1 LELGSSLTPAGRTE
15 GPMEII
21 QDTLL
26 GFSIALQ
33 PINLLYC
40 FIGVFAGTLIGVLPG
55 IGPVTGVAI
64 LIPIT
69 FGMNPT
75 TAMIMLA
82 GIYYGA
88 MYGGSTTSILVNVPG
103 ESASVMT
110 AVDGYQMARQGRAG
124 AALGMSAIGSFI
136 AGTASVIGLMVVAG
150 PIVSLALS
158 FGPPEYF
165 ALMLLGLSTLTRLA
179 GKSLLKGLAMG
190 FTGMLIGTV
199 GLDPIA
205 GVARFTFGRP
215 DMMDGIGFVSVAMGL
230 FAFGE
235 ILTNLEGSLDRE
247 IFNTK
252 LGSVLP
258 TAQDWMDCKW
268 TLVRSTLI
276 GFVIGSLPGAGATVA
291 AFMAYAVE
299 KKASKHPERFGNG
312 AIEGVCASESAN
324 NSATGGAL
332 VPLLTLGIPSSATV
346 AIMMGALMMYG
357 LRPGPLLMAE
367 NPEFFWGLVASMY
380 VGNVML
386 LVLNLPLIGMW
397 IKILKIP
404 YPVLIPLILL
414 FVLLGAYTVGGALS
428 DLWIMSVFGIVGYM
442 MRKFDYP
449 AAPLVL
455 ALVLGPI
462 MEKNLKLALTMSQG
476 DIMIF
481 FTRPI
486 PLVLFALTVLS
497 LGWPALVS
505 LLSHG
510 KTVVEMPA
518 AEEV

>member
-1 LELGSSLTPAGRTE
+1 MEL
-15 GPMEII
+15 I
-21 QDTLL
+21 QHVAL
-26 GFSIALQ
+26 GFSVALQ

-40 FIGVFAGTLIGVLPG
+40 FLGVFAGTMIGVLPG

-64 LIPIT
+64 LIPVT
-69 FGMNPT
+69 FGMDPT
-75 TAMIMLA
+75 TAVIMLA

-88 MYGGSTTSILVNVPG
+88 MYGGSTASILVNVPG

-136 AGTASVIGLMVVAG
+136 AGTASVLALMLIATPV
-150 PIVSLALS
+150 VSLALS

-165 ALMLLGLSTLTRLA
+165 VLMLLGLSTLTRLA

-190 FTGMLIGTV
+190 LLGMLIGTV
-199 GLDPIA
+199 GLDPVA
-205 GVARFTFGRP
+205 GVARFTFGRA

-247 IFNTK
+247 VFTAKIGK
-252 LGSVLP
+252 VLP
-258 TAQDWMDCKW
+258 TAEDWIACKW
-268 TLVRSTLI
+268 TLVRSTII

-299 KKASKHPERFGNG
+299 KRASKTPERFGQG

-324 NSATGGAL
+324 NAATGGAL

-346 AIMMGALMMYG
+346 AILMGALMMNG

-367 NPEFFWGLVASMY
+367 RPEFFWGLVASMY

-386 LVLNLPLIGMW
+386 LILNLPLIGLW
-397 IKILKIP
+397 VKILKVP

-414 FVLLGAYTVGGALS
+414 FVQLGAYTVGGAMV
-428 DLWIMSVFGIVGYM
+428 DLWIMFAFGLVGYL

-462 MEKNLKLALTMSQG
+462 MEKNLKTSLTISQG
-476 DIMIF
+476 DPMIF
-481 FTRPI
+481 FQRPI
-486 PLVLFALTVLS
+486 TLVLFGFIILS
-497 LGWPALVS
+497 LGWPVLVS
-505 LLSHG
+505 LLTRG
-510 KTVVEMPA
+510 KTRVEIPA

>member
-1 LELGSSLTPAGRTE
+1 
-15 GPMEII
+15 MEVV
-21 QDTLL
+21 QDLAY

-33 PINLLYC
+33 PVNLIYA
-40 FIGVFAGTLIGVLPG
+40 FIGVFAGTLLGVLPG

-82 GIYYGA
+82 GIYYGS

-110 AVDGYQMARQGRAG
+110 ALDGYQMARQGRAG
-124 AALGMSAIGSFI
+124 AALGMSAFGSFI
-136 AGTASVIGLMVVAG
+136 AGTFSVVALMVIAT
-150 PIVSLALS
+150 PIVNLALS

-179 GKSLLKGLAMG
+179 GKSLLKGLAIG
-190 FTGMLIGTV
+190 LAGMLIGTV
-199 GLDPIA
+199 GLDPVA
-205 GVARFTFGRP
+205 GVARFTFGRS
-215 DMMDGIGFVSVAMGL
+215 DLLDGIGFVSVAMGL
-230 FAFGE
+230 FALGE
-235 ILTNLEGSLDRE
+235 ILTNLEGDLTRE
-247 IFNTK
+247 IFSTK
-252 LGSVLP
+252 IGSLMP
-258 TAQDWMDCKW
+258 TREDWAACKM

-299 KKASKHPERFGNG
+299 KRASRTPERFGNG
-312 AIEGVCASESAN
+312 AIEGVCASEAAN

-357 LRPGPLLMAE
+357 VRPGPLLMSE
-367 NPEFFWGLVASMY
+367 HPEFFWGVIASMY
-380 VGNVML
+380 IGNVML

-397 IKILKIP
+397 VQILKVP

-414 FVLLGAYTVGGALS
+414 FVLLGAYTVGGAMS
-428 DLWIMSVFGIVGYM
+428 DLWIMFAFGLVGYL

-449 AAPLVL
+449 PAPMVL
-455 ALVLGPI
+455 ALVLGPV
-462 MEKNLKLALTMSQG
+462 MEKNLKLSLTISQG
-476 DIMIF
+476 SLMIF
-481 FTRPI
+481 FERPI
-486 PLVLFALTVLS
+486 TLALFALIVLS
-497 LGWPALVS
+497 LGWPLLVK

-510 KTVVEMPA
+510 GEVEVPIS
-518 AEEV
+518 EEV

>member
-1 LELGSSLTPAGRTE
+1 
-15 GPMEII
+15 MDII
-21 QDTLL
+21 QDVLL
-26 GFSIALQ
+26 GFSVALQ

-40 FIGVFAGTLIGVLPG
+40 FIGVFAGTMIGVLPG

-64 LIPIT
+64 LIPVT

-75 TAMIMLA
+75 TAVIMLA

-88 MYGGSTTSILVNVPG
+88 MYGGSTSSILVNVPG

-110 AVDGYQMARQGRAG
+110 AVDGYQMARKGRAG

-136 AGTASVIGLMVVAG
+136 AGTFSVLALMLVAG
-150 PIVSLALS
+150 PVVALALS

-165 ALMLLGLSTLTRLA
+165 ALMVLGLSTLTRLA

-190 FTGMLIGTV
+190 FLGMLIGTV

-205 GVARFTFGRP
+205 GVARFTFGRA
-215 DMMDGIGFVSVAMGL
+215 DLMDGIGFVSVAMGL

-247 IFNTK
+247 IFSARI
-252 LGSVLP
+252 GSVFP
-258 TAQDWMDCKW
+258 TARDWIDCKW
-268 TLVRSTLI
+268 TLLRSSLI
-276 GFVIGSLPGAGATVA
+276 GFVIGSLPGAGATVS

-299 KKASKHPERFGNG
+299 KKVSMHPEKFGQG

-324 NSATGGAL
+324 NAATGGAL

-357 LRPGPLLMAE
+357 LRPGPLLMTE
-367 NPEFFWGLVASMY
+367 NPEFFWGLIASMY
-380 VGNVML
+380 VGNIML
-386 LVLNLPLIGMW
+386 LVLNLPLIGLW
-397 IKILKIP
+397 IKILRIP

-414 FVLLGAYTVGGALS
+414 FVQLGAYTVGGAYS
-428 DLWIMSVFGIVGYM
+428 DLWIMFAFGLIGYL

-462 MEKNLKLALTMSQG
+462 MEKNLKLSLTISQG
-476 DIMIF
+476 NPMIF
-481 FTRPI
+481 FQRPI
-486 PLVLFALTVLS
+486 TLILFGLVLLS
-497 LGWPALVS
+497 LGWPLLVS
-505 LLSHG
+505 LMSKG
-510 KTVVEMPA
+510 KGSIEVPIS
-518 AEEV
+518 EEV

>member
-1 LELGSSLTPAGRTE
+1 
-15 GPMEII
+15 MEIL
-21 QDTLL
+21 QDVAL
-26 GFSIALQ
+26 GFSVALQ

-69 FGMNPT
+69 FGMNAT
-75 TAMIMLA
+75 TAIIMLA

-88 MYGGSTTSILVNVPG
+88 MYGGSTTAILVNVPG

-110 AVDGYQMARQGRAG
+110 AVDGYQMARKGRAG

-136 AGTASVIGLMVVAG
+136 AGTISVVGLMLIAG
-150 PIVSLALS
+150 PVVSLALS

-179 GKSLLKGLAMG
+179 GKSLVKGLTVG
-190 FTGMLIGTV
+190 ILGMLIGTV

-215 DMMDGIGFVSVAMGL
+215 DLMDGIGFVSVAMGL

-247 IFNTK
+247 VFTTK
-252 LGSVLP
+252 IGSVLP
-258 TAQDWMDCKW
+258 TAQDWIDCKW
-268 TLVRSTLI
+268 TLIRSTLI
-276 GFVIGSLPGAGATVA
+276 GFFIGALPGAGATVA

-299 KKASKHPERFGNG
+299 KKASKTPERFGQG

-324 NSATGGAL
+324 NAATGGAL

-346 AIMMGALMMYG
+346 AILMGALMMNG

-367 NPEFFWGLVASMY
+367 HPDFFWGLIASMY
-380 VGNVML
+380 IGNVML
-386 LVLNLPLIGMW
+386 LVLNLPLIGLW
-397 IKILKIP
+397 VKILKVP

-414 FVLLGAYTVGGALS
+414 FVELGAYTVGGALS
-428 DLWIMSVFGIVGYM
+428 DLWIMFAFGIVGYL

-462 MEKNLKLALTMSQG
+462 MEKNLKLSLTISQG
-476 DIMIF
+476 SPFIF
-481 FTRPI
+481 FQRPI
-486 PLVLFALTVLS
+486 SLVLLGLMVLS

-505 LLSHG
+505 LLSGG
-510 KTVVEMPA
+510 KKQI
-518 AEEV
+518 EVPISDEV

>member
-1 LELGSSLTPAGRTE
+1 
-15 GPMEII
+15 MEII
-21 QDTLL
+21 QDVAM

-75 TAMIMLA
+75 TAIIMLA

-110 AVDGYQMARQGRAG
+110 AVDGYQMARKGRAG

-136 AGTASVIGLMVVAG
+136 AGTFSVIGLMLIAG
-150 PIVSLALS
+150 PVVTLALS

-179 GKSLLKGLAMG
+179 GKSLVKGLTMG
-190 FTGMLIGTV
+190 ILGMLIGTV

-215 DMMDGIGFVSVAMGL
+215 DLMDGIGFVSVAMGL

-247 IFNTK
+247 VFSTK
-252 LGSVLP
+252 IGSVLP
-258 TAQDWMDCKW
+258 TVQDWIDCKW
-268 TLVRSTLI
+268 TLVRSTLVGFFI
-276 GFVIGSLPGAGATVA
+276 GALPGAGATVA

-299 KKASKHPERFGNG
+299 KKASKHPERFGQG

-346 AIMMGALMMYG
+346 AILMGALMMNG
-357 LRPGPLLMAE
+357 LRPGPLLMTE
-367 NPEFFWGLVASMY
+367 HPDFFWGLIASMY
-380 VGNVML
+380 VGNIML
-386 LVLNLPLIGMW
+386 LVLNLPMIGLW
-397 IKILKIP
+397 VKILKVP

-414 FVLLGAYTVGGALS
+414 FVQLGAYTVGGALS
-428 DLWIMSVFGIVGYM
+428 DLWIMFAFGIVGYL

-462 MEKNLKLALTMSQG
+462 MEKNLKLALTISQG
-476 DIMIF
+476 SPLIF
-481 FTRPI
+481 LQRPI
-486 PLVLFALTVLS
+486 SIALIALTLLS
-497 LGWPALVS
+497 LGWPVLVRV
-505 LLSHG
+505 LTRG
-510 KTVVEMPA
+510 KAVVEVPV

>member
-1 LELGSSLTPAGRTE
+1 MEL
-15 GPMEII
+15 I
-21 QDTLL
+21 QDVAL
-26 GFSIALQ
+26 GFSVALQ

-40 FIGVFAGTLIGVLPG
+40 FIGVFAGTMIGVLPG

-69 FGMNPT
+69 FGMDPT
-75 TAMIMLA
+75 TAVIMLA

-88 MYGGSTTSILVNVPG
+88 MYGGSTSSILVNVPG

-136 AGTASVIGLMVVAG
+136 AGTFSVLALMLIATPV
-150 PIVSLALS
+150 VSLALS

-165 ALMLLGLSTLTRLA
+165 VLMLLGLSTLTRLA

-190 FTGMLIGTV
+190 ILGMLIGTV
-199 GLDPIA
+199 GLDPVA
-205 GVARFTFGRP
+205 GVPRFTFGRA
-215 DMMDGIGFVSVAMGL
+215 DLMDGIGFVSVAMGL

-247 IFNTK
+247 VFSTK
-252 LGSVLP
+252 IGSVLP
-258 TAQDWMDCKW
+258 TMKDWAACKW
-268 TLVRSTLI
+268 TLVRSTIIGFLI
-276 GFVIGSLPGAGATVA
+276 GALPGAGATVA

-299 KKASKHPERFGNG
+299 KRASKTPERFGQG
-312 AIEGVCASESAN
+312 AIEGVCASEAAN
-324 NSATGGAL
+324 NAATGGAL

-346 AIMMGALMMYG
+346 AILMGALMMNG
-357 LRPGPLLMAE
+357 LRPGPLLMTE
-367 NPEFFWGLVASMY
+367 RPEFFWGLVASMY

-386 LVLNLPLIGMW
+386 LILNLPLIGLW
-397 IKILKIP
+397 VKILKVP

-414 FVLLGAYTVGGALS
+414 FVQLGAYTVGGAMV
-428 DLWIMSVFGIVGYM
+428 DLWIMFAFGLVGYL

-462 MEKNLKLALTMSQG
+462 MEKNLKLSLTISQG
-476 DIMIF
+476 DPMIF
-481 FTRPI
+481 FQRPI
-486 PLVLFALTVLS
+486 TLILFGFIFLS

-505 LLSHG
+505 LLTGG
-510 KTVVEMPA
+510 KAKVEMPA

>member
-1 LELGSSLTPAGRTE
+1 
-15 GPMEII
+15 MEVV
-21 QDTLL
+21 QDLAY

-33 PINLLYC
+33 PVNLVYC
-40 FIGVFAGTLIGVLPG
+40 FIGVFAGTLLGVLPG

-82 GIYYGA
+82 GIYYGS

-110 AVDGYQMARQGRAG
+110 ALDGYQMARQGRAG
-124 AALGMSAIGSFI
+124 AALGMSAFGSFI
-136 AGTASVIGLMVVAG
+136 AGTFSVVALMLVAT
-150 PIVSLALS
+150 PIVTLALS

-190 FTGMLIGTV
+190 LVGMLVGTV

-205 GVARFTFGRP
+205 GVPRFTFGRS
-215 DMMDGIGFVSVAMGL
+215 DLLDGVSFVSMAMGL
-230 FAFGE
+230 FALGE
-235 ILTNLEGSLDRE
+235 IMTNLEGSFKRE
-247 IFNTK
+247 IFSTTI
-252 LGSVLP
+252 GSVLP
-258 TAQDWMDCKW
+258 TRRDWAACKW

-276 GFVIGSLPGAGATVA
+276 GFVIGSLPGAGATVS

-299 KKASKHPERFGNG
+299 KRASKTPERFGNG

-332 VPLLTLGIPSSATV
+332 VPLLTLGIPSSAV
-346 AIMMGALMMYG
+346 AAIMMGALMMYG
-357 LRPGPLLMAE
+357 LRPGPLLMSE
-367 NPEFFWGLVASMY
+367 NPEFFWGVIASMY
-380 VGNVML
+380 VGNIML
-386 LVLNLPLIGMW
+386 LVLNLPLISMW
-397 IKILKIP
+397 VQILKVP

-414 FVLLGAYTVGGALS
+414 FVLLGAYTVGGAMV
-428 DLWIMSVFGIVGYM
+428 DLWIMFAFGVVGYL

-449 AAPLVL
+449 PAPMVL
-455 ALVLGPI
+455 ALVLGSV
-462 MEKNLKLALTMSQG
+462 MERNLKLSLTLSDG
-476 DIMIF
+476 SLLIF
-481 FTRPI
+481 FHRPI
-486 PLVLFALTVLS
+486 TLIIFGLIVLS
-497 LGWPALVS
+497 LGWPLLVR
-505 LLSHG
+505 LFTRG
-510 KTVVEMPA
+510 KVPVEVPIA
-518 AEEV
+518 DEI

>member
-1 LELGSSLTPAGRTE
+1 
-15 GPMEII
+15 MEIL
-21 QDTLL
+21 QDTIL

-33 PINLLYC
+33 PVNLLYC
-40 FIGVFAGTLIGVLPG
+40 FIGVFAGTMIGVLPG

-110 AVDGYQMARQGRAG
+110 AVDGYQMARKGRAG

-136 AGTASVIGLMVVAG
+136 AGTFSVLGLMVVAG
-150 PIVSLALS
+150 PIVALALS

-190 FTGMLIGTV
+190 FLGMMIGTV
-199 GLDPIA
+199 GMDPIA
-205 GVARFTFGRP
+205 GIPRFTFGRT

-247 IFNTK
+247 VFSSK
-252 LGSVLP
+252 LGSLLP
-258 TAQDWMDCKW
+258 TAQDWIDCKW

-299 KKASKHPERFGNG
+299 KKASKTPERFGQG

-357 LRPGPLLMAE
+357 LRPGPLLMSE
-367 NPEFFWGLVASMY
+367 NPQFFWGLIASMY
-380 VGNVML
+380 IGNIML
-386 LVLNLPLIGMW
+386 LVLNLPLISVW

-414 FVLLGAYTVGGALS
+414 FVQLGAYTVGGNYV
-428 DLWIMSVFGIVGYM
+428 DLWIMFAFGMVGYL
-442 MRKFDYP
+442 MRKFDFP

-476 DIMIF
+476 DMATF
-481 FTRPI
+481 FQRPI
-486 PLVLFALTVLS
+486 SLVLIILTVLS
-497 LGWPALVS
+497 LVWPMLLS
-505 LLSHG
+505 MLSHG

>member
-1 LELGSSLTPAGRTE
+1 
-15 GPMEII
+15 MEII
-21 QDTLL
+21 QDTAL
-26 GFSIALQ
+26 GFSVALQ

-40 FIGVFAGTLIGVLPG
+40 FIGVFAGTMIGVLPG

-88 MYGGSTTSILVNVPG
+88 MYGGSTTSILVNMPG

-110 AVDGYQMARQGRAG
+110 AIDGYQMARKGRAG

-136 AGTASVIGLMVVAG
+136 AGTFSVLGLMVVAG

-190 FTGMLIGTV
+190 FLGMLIGTV

-205 GVARFTFGRP
+205 GVQRFTMGRP
-215 DMMDGIGFVSVAMGL
+215 DLMDGIGFVSVAMGL
-230 FAFGE
+230 FALGE
-235 ILTNLEGSLDRE
+235 IYTNLEGSLDRE
-247 IFNTK
+247 VFSAKI
-252 LGSVLP
+252 GSVLP
-258 TAQDWMDCKW
+258 TAQDWIDCKW
-268 TLVRSTLI
+268 TLVRSTII

-299 KKASKHPERFGNG
+299 KRTAKDPDKFGQG

-357 LRPGPLLMAE
+357 LRPGPLLMSE
-367 NPEFFWGLVASMY
+367 NPQFFWGLVASMY
-380 VGNVML
+380 IGNVML
-386 LVLNLPLIGMW
+386 LVLNLPLISLW

-414 FVLLGAYTVGGALS
+414 FVQLGAYTVGGAFS
-428 DLWIMSVFGIVGYM
+428 DLWIMFAFGIVGYL
-442 MRKFDYP
+442 MRKFDFP

-462 MEKNLKLALTMSQG
+462 MEKNLKLSLTIADG
-476 DIMIF
+476 NLLIF
-481 FTRPI
+481 FQRPI
-486 PLVLFALTVLS
+486 SVILIALAAVS
-497 LGWPALVS
+497 LLWPALVS
-505 LLSHG
+505 MLTHG
-510 KTVVEMPA
+510 KAVVDLPA

>member
-1 LELGSSLTPAGRTE
+1 V
-15 GPMEII
+15 EII
-21 QDTLL
+21 QNLLL
-26 GFSIALQ
+26 GFSVALQ
-33 PINLLYC
+33 PVNLLYC
-40 FIGVFAGTLIGVLPG
+40 FIGVFAGTMIGVLPG

-88 MYGGSTTSILVNVPG
+88 MYGGSTASILVNVPG

-124 AALGMSAIGSFI
+124 VALGMSAIGSFI
-136 AGTASVIGLMVVAG
+136 AGTLAVLALMLVAG
-150 PIVSLALS
+150 PVVQLALS

-179 GKSLLKGLAMG
+179 GKSLLKGLSMG
-190 FTGMLIGTV
+190 FLGMLIGTV

-205 GVARFTFGRP
+205 GVARFTFGRA
-215 DMMDGIGFVSVAMGL
+215 DLLDGIGFVAVAMGL
-230 FAFGE
+230 FALGE
-235 ILTNLEGSLDRE
+235 ILTNLEGSLTRE
-247 IFNTK
+247 VFSSK
-252 LGSVLP
+252 LGPILP
-258 TAQDWMDCKW
+258 TRDDWRACKW
-268 TLVRSTLI
+268 TLLRASVI
-276 GFVIGSLPGAGATVA
+276 GFVVGSLPGAGATVS

-299 KKASKHPERFGNG
+299 KRSSRTPERFGKG
-312 AIEGVCASESAN
+312 AIEGVCAAETAN
-324 NSATGGAL
+324 NAATGGAL

-346 AIMMGALMMYG
+346 AVMMGALMMYG
-357 LRPGPLLMAE
+357 MRPGPLLMGE

-380 VGNVML
+380 IGNAIL
-386 LVLNLPLIGMW
+386 LILNLPLIGLW
-397 IKILKIP
+397 IKILKVP

-414 FVLLGAYTVGGALS
+414 FVQLGAYTVGGS
-428 DLWIMSVFGIVGYM
+428 FIDLWIMFAFGIVGYL

-462 MEKNLKLALTMSQG
+462 MEKNLKLSLTISQG
-476 DIMIF
+476 DVMIF
-481 FTRPI
+481 FQRPI
-486 PLVLFALTVLS
+486 TLIIFGLILFS
-497 LGWPALVS
+497 LGWPLLVS
-505 LLSHG
+505 LFSRG
-510 KTVVEMPA
+510 KAAVQIPA
-518 AEEV
+518 VDEV